1 MSEAQGP
8 RDVCGHTVQIVE
20 IDGNERLLVDGI
32 RRAYVQSPNGY
43 TLHQTRYTQP
53 VKTLMEAGEA
63 LARRLAEL
71 EGQVSAENT

>member
-1 MSEAQGP
+1 MSDSQGP

-20 IDGNERLLVDGI
+20 IEGNERLLVDGI
-32 RRAYVQSPNGY
+32 RRAYVKSPNGY

-63 LARRLAEL
+63 LAHQLAEL
-71 EGQVSAENT
+71 EGQTSGENT